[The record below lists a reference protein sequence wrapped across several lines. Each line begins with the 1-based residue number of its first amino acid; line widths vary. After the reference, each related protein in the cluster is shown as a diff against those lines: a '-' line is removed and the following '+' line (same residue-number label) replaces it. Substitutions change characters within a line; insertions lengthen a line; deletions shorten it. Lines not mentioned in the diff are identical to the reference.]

1 MLGFTFITDS
11 KLSMYREKAIKS
23 ETLAKEVEEMQDM
36 AFVYEKR
43 IEEKNKE
50 ISNLKSDV
58 ASKDKEILSVG
69 KDLSVAKEEI
79 ERLNNNQK
87 KLIKSI
93 KDKTEKL
100 EEANSKLGNANY
112 RISDLEEKRSKISSD
127 LKKKSNELV
136 EAKIKIGNLE
146 NEVLVGSKTI
156 QDLESKLKLT
166 QVELRGYQIGI
177 IGKDKNN
184 VAEPELDKDEESD
197 KDVAEPEKFDENK
210 EVKYNT
216 LLDTDVIQEEVGDIV
231 DPENVA
237 EQVKDTKKKKKKEV
251 SYFNGFIIF

>member
-1 MLGFTFITDS
+1 MSMLGFTFITDS

-36 AFVYEKR
+36 AFIYEKR

-50 ISNLKSDV
+50 ISNLKSDI

-100 EEANSKLGNANY
+100 EEANSELGNANY

-127 LKKKSNELV
+127 LKKKSNDLV

-197 KDVAEPEKFDENK
+197 KYVAEPEKFDENK

-237 EQVKDTKKKKKKEV
+237 EQVKDTKKKKKKKK
-251 SYFNGFIIF
+251 

>member
-1 MLGFTFITDS
+1 MSMLGFTFITDS

-36 AFVYEKR
+36 AFIYEKR

-50 ISNLKSDV
+50 ISNLKSDI

-100 EEANSKLGNANY
+100 EEANSKLSNANY

-127 LKKKSNELV
+127 LKKESNELV

-237 EQVKDTKKKKKKEV
+237 EQVKDTKKKKKKKK
-251 SYFNGFIIF
+251 

>member
-1 MLGFTFITDS
+1 MSMLGFTFITDS

-36 AFVYEKR
+36 AFIYEKR

-50 ISNLKSDV
+50 ISNLKSDM

-100 EEANSKLGNANY
+100 EEANSKLSNANY

-127 LKKKSNELV
+127 LKKKSNELI

-237 EQVKDTKKKKKKEV
+237 EQVKDTKKKKKKKK
-251 SYFNGFIIF
+251 

>member
-1 MLGFTFITDS
+1 MSMLGFAFITDS

-36 AFVYEKR
+36 AFIYEKR

-50 ISNLKSDV
+50 ISNLKSDM

-100 EEANSKLGNANY
+100 EEANSKLSNANY

-237 EQVKDTKKKKKKEV
+237 EQVKDTKKKKKKKK
-251 SYFNGFIIF
+251 

>member
-1 MLGFTFITDS
+1 MSMLGFTFITDS

-36 AFVYEKR
+36 AFIYEKR

-50 ISNLKSDV
+50 ISNLKSDI

-127 LKKKSNELV
+127 LKKKSNDLV

-197 KDVAEPEKFDENK
+197 KYVAEPEKFDENK

-237 EQVKDTKKKKKKEV
+237 EQVKDTKKKKKKRSEL
-251 SYFNGFIIF
+251 F

>member
-36 AFVYEKR
+36 AFIYEKI
-43 IEEKNKE
+43 IEEKNEE
-50 ISNLKSDV
+50 ISNLKSDI

-79 ERLNNNQK
+79 EGLNNNQK

-100 EEANSKLGNANY
+100 EEANSKLSNANY
-112 RISDLEEKRSKISSD
+112 RIIDLEEKRSKISSD

-237 EQVKDTKKKKKKEV
+237 KQVKDTKKKKKKKK
-251 SYFNGFIIF
+251 

>member
-36 AFVYEKR
+36 AFIYEKR
-43 IEEKNKE
+43 IKEKNKE
-50 ISNLKSDV
+50 ISNLKSDI

-127 LKKKSNELV
+127 LKKKSNDLV

-197 KDVAEPEKFDENK
+197 KYVAEPEKFDENK

-237 EQVKDTKKKKKKEV
+237 EQVKDTKKKRH
-251 SYFNGFIIF
+251 

>member
-1 MLGFTFITDS
+1 MSMLGFTFITDS

-36 AFVYEKR
+36 AFIYEKR

-50 ISNLKSDV
+50 ISNLKSDI

-100 EEANSKLGNANY
+100 EEANSKLSNANY

-237 EQVKDTKKKKKKEV
+237 EQVKDTKKKKKKRNEL
-251 SYFNGFIIF
+251 F

>member
-1 MLGFTFITDS
+1 MSMLGFTFITDS

-36 AFVYEKR
+36 AFIYEKR

-50 ISNLKSDV
+50 ISNLKSDM

-100 EEANSKLGNANY
+100 EEANSKLSNANY

-146 NEVLVGSKTI
+146 NDVLVGSKTI

-237 EQVKDTKKKKKKEV
+237 EQVKDTKKKKKKRSEL
-251 SYFNGFIIF
+251 F

>member
-1 MLGFTFITDS
+1 MSMLGFTFITDS

-36 AFVYEKR
+36 AFIYEKR

-50 ISNLKSDV
+50 ISNLKSDM

-127 LKKKSNELV
+127 LKKKSNELI

-197 KDVAEPEKFDENK
+197 KDVAESEKFDKNK

-216 LLDTDVIQEEVGDIV
+216 LLDTDVIQEEAGDIV
-231 DPENVA
+231 EPENEA
-237 EQVKDTKKKKKKEV
+237 ERVKDTKKKKKKKK
-251 SYFNGFIIF
+251 

>member
-1 MLGFTFITDS
+1 MSMLGFTFITDS

-36 AFVYEKR
+36 AFIYEKR

-50 ISNLKSDV
+50 ISNLKSDI

-100 EEANSKLGNANY
+100 EKANSKLSNANY

-136 EAKIKIGNLE
+136 EAKIKIGDLE

-197 KDVAEPEKFDENK
+197 KDVAESEKFDENK

-216 LLDTDVIQEEVGDIV
+216 LLDTDVIQEEAGDIV
-231 DPENVA
+231 KPENVA
-237 EQVKDTKKKKKKEV
+237 EQVKDTKKKKKKKK
-251 SYFNGFIIF
+251 

>member
-36 AFVYEKR
+36 AVIYEKR

-50 ISNLKSDV
+50 ISNLKSDI

-156 QDLESKLKLT
+156 QDLESKLELT

-197 KDVAEPEKFDENK
+197 KYVAEPEKFDENK

-237 EQVKDTKKKKKKEV
+237 EQVKDTKKKKKKKK
-251 SYFNGFIIF
+251 

>member
-1 MLGFTFITDS
+1 MSMLGFTFITDS

-36 AFVYEKR
+36 AFIYEKR

-50 ISNLKSDV
+50 ISNLKSDI

-112 RISDLEEKRSKISSD
+112 KISDLEEKRSKISFD

-197 KDVAEPEKFDENK
+197 KDVAEPDKFDENK

-237 EQVKDTKKKKKKEV
+237 EQVKDTKKKKKKKK
-251 SYFNGFIIF
+251 